1 MVAPCSPEYDWNSAV
16 DCLGNEVFKRV
27 VASQD
32 WYFCATISCLL
43 IRVPPGFHR
52 WHPREMG
59 ISLQENEEEF
69 VFIHDESDF
78 F

>member
-1 MVAPCSPEYDWNSAV
+1 MKS
-16 DCLGNEVFKRV
+16 LNELLRRKIGT
-27 VASQD
+27 
-32 WYFCATISCLL
+32 FCATISCLL

-69 VFIHDESDF
+69 VLIHDESDF